1 MITKLPESEGS
12 VLGVRITGKVSLEME
27 KEWISKC
34 EKVIEKYGRV
44 NFLVFLD
51 EHASW
56 GLKAGIEDFKWLM
69 THMKKIKK
77 IALVSDSHFW
87 KWYVALDR
95 PFGKMVGID
104 EKYFEPTEIATAW
117 KWLKEEE
124 TSE

>member
-1 MITKLPESEGS
+1 MITKLPESEGYI
-12 VLGVRITGKVSLEME
+12 LGVRITGKVSLEME
-27 KEWISKC
+27 KEWISKS

-51 EHASW
+51 EHARW

-95 PFGKMVGID
+95 PFGKMFGID

-117 KWLKEEE
+117 KWLKKEG
-124 TSE
+124 TSG